1 MSEEIELKAI
11 ECSREADVLPLRA
24 QPRNWKVEELEQVKR
39 ENILCSMTGAVGPTT
54 MGWW

>member
-24 QPRNWKVEELEQVKR
+24 QPRNWKVEELEQIKR